1 MKLSPK
7 ARARLQGQ
15 PLKGL
20 AKFKEGDKRLHP
32 KAIASELRRRIN
44 KAKAEHPKIVKHAAK
59 RASRVLK

>member
-7 ARARLQGQ
+7 ARVRLQAH
-15 PLKGL
+15 PLKAL

-32 KAIASELRRRIN
+32 KAIGKELRRRIN
-44 KAKAEHPKIVKHAAK
+44 KAKAGHPKIVKHAAK